1 MTNSG
6 YYTVRQLGELLDVPA
21 QTIRGWL
28 RRGQAPA
35 SYKVGG
41 EWRFPVP
48 DVHSWCAERGIP
60 LPATEPA
67 ATPENGGR
75 PGA

>member
-28 RRGQAPA
+28 RRG
-35 SYKVGG
+35 
-41 EWRFPVP
+41 
-48 DVHSWCAERGIP
+48 
-60 LPATEPA
+60 
-67 ATPENGGR
+67 
-75 PGA
+75 